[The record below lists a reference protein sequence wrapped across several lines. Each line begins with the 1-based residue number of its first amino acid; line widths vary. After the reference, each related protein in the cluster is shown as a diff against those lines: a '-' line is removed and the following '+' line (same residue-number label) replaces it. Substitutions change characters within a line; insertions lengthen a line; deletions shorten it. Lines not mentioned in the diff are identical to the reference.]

1 MNNITKH
8 LVGDSFI
15 YITLYHHQFHILHFP
30 RCLPVFRFDHHSG
43 WLNSLDKQT
52 IPGTLGVELRRSPG
66 LFVEKNSRW
75 TIPCY
80 IRYKWAGWENRLT
93 GIWWIHLKFSGLTL
107 SGLKCGRLGKL
118 RMSSKLFFFVNV
130 TGRSAEF
137 AGGFMSHPGELW
149 AILDT
154 HQSNKVSFHGFLW
167 IWTIMPN
174 PCAQPIL
181 N

>member
-1 MNNITKH
+1 MHVN
-8 LVGDSFI
+8 I
-15 YITLYHHQFHILHFP
+15 YIYHHQFHILQFP
-30 RCLPVFRFDHHSG
+30 KCLRVFHFDHHSG

-52 IPGTLGVELRRSPG
+52 IPGTVGVELRRSLG
-66 LFVEKNSRW
+66 LFVEKDSRW

-107 SGLKCGRLGKL
+107 SGLKCGRFGKL
-118 RMSSKLFFFVNV
+118 RMSSKLLFCKCNRTQRWICWGVHE
-130 TGRSAEF
+130 SSWWIM
-137 AGGFMSHPGELW
+137 GGFFY
-149 AILDT
+149 T
-154 HQSNKVSFHGFLW
+154 HESNKVSFHGFLW

-181 N
+181 D